1 MYPCWSPLG
10 PVWQLSRIVTLVYI
24 DRYIIAMLYIIR
36 DYYSVILV
44 TYRMLNWNCILRDD
58 TYVHR
63 SVLATSLC
71 WATPANSCQSDWLA
85 APHCCQAR
93 LTPFAPVAQA
103 LTGQLSF
110 FLHAGR

>member
-1 MYPCWSPLG
+1 
-10 PVWQLSRIVTLVYI
+10 
-24 DRYIIAMLYIIR
+24 MLYIIR
-36 DYYSVILV
+36 YYYSVILA
-44 TYRMLNWNCILRDD
+44 TYRMLNLNCIFRDGLCVSQ
-58 TYVHR
+58 YLYK

-103 LTGQLSF
+103 LTGLLFLSACWP
-110 FLHAGR
+110 LE